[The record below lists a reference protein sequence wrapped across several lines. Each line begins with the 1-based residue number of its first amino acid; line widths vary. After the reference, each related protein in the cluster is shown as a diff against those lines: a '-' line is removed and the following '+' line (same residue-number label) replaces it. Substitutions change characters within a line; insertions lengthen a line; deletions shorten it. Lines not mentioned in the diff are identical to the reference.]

1 MNRFLHTLS
10 LLVML
15 LAAVPAYSQN
25 FVFDWKSEPIDGH
38 RTGVTAS
45 NADNV
50 PSTMGVMKG
59 RKYVSPS
66 GKVFRRGVTPA
77 VAAVML
83 AAQEAMA
90 VNKQVIA
97 HSARLMSSGYPECEL
112 YDWYVDE
119 LMRAVSDSTGK
130 KVHVGITNRKG
141 VRTDMPEGDI
151 LHDDIMSMFP
161 FRNRICYVAL
171 HGRDLLAILQQMAGS
186 RFQIVGGVKVVA
198 KDRRLVSALIDGEPV
213 AEDRVYGVATL
224 DFLLDGGDGYHVA
237 RNAVEV
243 IECNGYLYDTM
254 LSYVRSIE
262 AQGRMVEFENQ
273 GWITLIGEGNIDED

>member
-1 MNRFLHTLS
+1 MNRFLHTLF

-25 FVFDWKSEPIDGH
+25 FVFDWQSEPIDGH

-112 YDWYVDE
+112 YD
-119 LMRAVSDSTGK
+119 
-130 KVHVGITNRKG
+130 
-141 VRTDMPEGDI
+141 
-151 LHDDIMSMFP
+151 
-161 FRNRICYVAL
+161 
-171 HGRDLLAILQQMAGS
+171 
-186 RFQIVGGVKVVA
+186 
-198 KDRRLVSALIDGEPV
+198 
-213 AEDRVYGVATL
+213 
-224 DFLLDGGDGYHVA
+224 
-237 RNAVEV
+237 
-243 IECNGYLYDTM
+243 
-254 LSYVRSIE
+254 
-262 AQGRMVEFENQ
+262 
-273 GWITLIGEGNIDED
+273 

>member
-1 MNRFLHTLS
+1 MNRHIAVLA
-10 LLVML
+10 LLL
-15 LAAVPAYSQN
+15 LLCAPGYSQN
-25 FVFDWKSEPIDGH
+25 FSFSWQSDPLDGH
-38 RTGVTAS
+38 ITGVKAS

-83 AAQEAMA
+83 GAQDAMA
-90 VNKQVIA
+90 VNKRVIA
-97 HSARLMSSGYPECEL
+97 HSARVMGSGYPECEL

-119 LMRAVSDSTGK
+119 LMRAVQDSTGK
-130 KVHVGITNRKG
+130 KVHIGIANRGG
-141 VRTDMPEGDI
+141 VRTDMPEGDV

-161 FRNRICYVAL
+161 FRNSICYVAL
-171 HGRDLLAILQQMAGS
+171 HGRDILAILDQMAGS
-186 RFQIVGGVKVVA
+186 RFQIVGGVKVIA
-198 KDRRLVSALIDGEPV
+198 KDGKVISAKIDGEPV
-213 AEDRVYGVATL
+213 GEDRIYGVATL

-243 IECNGYLYDTM
+243 IKCNGYLYDTM
-254 LSYVRSIE
+254 LAYVRSLE
-262 AQGRMVEFENQ
+262 AQGLMIESENR